1 MARISSYAQDTSLS
15 TTDKVLGTDSA
26 TSATKN
32 FTIESVITLIN
43 ELGAI
48 HMPDG
53 APYKFKDYVSDSS
66 YTVQGCLSLN
76 SGTAFTTA
84 FSAITQVILSKKGQ
98 DGVDVSSYITGLIGN
113 SLKINNKVDISKYGL
128 YTVQT
133 AVIHTD
139 TDYYILTLTHVE
151 SNGSM
156 IANEEFFVSKVWF
169 NADLGTQSVTTLSDV
184 SSAGSG
190 IIITA
195 AERTKIV
202 NSLEASDII
211 DSLTSTANN
220 VPLSAAQGKVLKD
233 QLDNLTTILTSDNTA
248 LDTLQE
254 IVDYIETH
262 QTTLDSLAIA
272 NISGL
277 QTALNN
283 KQATEAGKG
292 LSANDYTNLLN
303 TKLIGIEEGAEVN
316 VAADWTSSTGD
327 SIILNKPTDV
337 TDLSNHSVT
346 SLNDMSSVGS
356 GAIITALERSK
367 LNGIATGAETNVQ
380 ANWTETDTA
389 VDSFIQGKPSIA
401 ESTTTLNVAGTANE
415 IEVTGGTQSLAAN
428 RAWVVGLPNDVTVSS
443 DLVVG
448 DTIAVSNMQTSTP
461 TFDNGLYYKAEDGHD
476 TLHFRYDG
484 HDISIDTLTENIPT
498 GILNGGILATNTA
511 TTFDI
516 AAGNGII
523 NVLNKSNSD
532 PHPEIKNVSWV
543 AHTITHLHGDASDTE
558 QLNTWVYINSAGT
571 VTQTLTQPSA
581 AIWRNNIVLGSVIHS
596 ENVIRFVKT
605 FPRAAYGGHN
615 NTNEFIETFGPLKKS
630 GHLVTPNGANLKLDR
645 AAGSAFAL
653 GRNYATDPLNPSLV
667 TDSSRASV
675 IFNRYSSASSGFTLD
690 DGTSGGGYTDL
701 DPTLYDNDGTL
712 TTVPSGKYT
721 VQRMFYFPNNINTVV
736 VYYGK
741 AHYVSIDEAELG
753 YLLEHFQEAT
763 NTAAQAIYLG
773 SVIVKANASALN
785 DTAQAKILISGT
797 FRSLAATNLGGTVTA
812 NVISDL
818 VDVAVTAP
826 AEGHILKWNASASQ
840 FENGAESVGDLAADT
855 TNNRIGVNRP
865 TPDATFDIKG
875 TAVATDANILS
886 VKNNS
891 SAEIFTVRNNGNV
904 GVGTSAPTDAKV
916 HLSNTATGVDTAL
929 RLSSNADAT
938 NTIQFGDATDQTAG
952 SVLYNN
958 ADNSMQFS
966 TNDNTERM
974 RIIADGK
981 VGVNIAVPTHQL
993 HVDGDAKITGAITAS
1008 STIAATG
1015 AITGSNLAIGNW
1027 NTAFGWGDHS
1037 VEGYL
1042 TDHPAITQ
1050 ATADLN
1056 NSGRTYIQDITLDS
1070 NGHVIAVATATET
1083 VTDTNTTYTGTAPV
1097 AISGSNAISVDFSPI
1112 TLDTSNNRIGIN
1124 DTSPAVSLDITATD
1138 AIKLPVGTTANRSGI
1153 TAAAGM
1159 LRFNSDDSEF
1169 EGHNGTAWYALK
1181 GDTYAPLTI
1190 TKNGSNQF
1198 PLAFADSENF
1208 QLNAAG
1214 AWTILATI
1222 AATDVGKTGTI
1233 IITNTAT
1240 TTPGALPATFKTP
1253 NGETIVFQTD
1263 SGDVSIMSYLV
1274 VSTSIV
1280 LVNYVGNF
1288 S

>member
-1 MARISSYAQDTSLS
+1 MARISSYAQDTSLNTS
-15 TTDKVLGTDSA
+15 DKVLGTDSA
-26 TSATKN
+26 SDGTKN
-32 FTIESVITLIN
+32 FSISSIIQLIN
-43 ELGAI
+43 DLGAI
-48 HMPDG
+48 YQPDG
-53 APYKFKDYVSDSS
+53 IPYTFSNLVSTD
-66 YTVQGCLSLN
+66 TDPQGVLSLTGG
-76 SGTAFTTA
+76 SPYATA
-84 FSAITQVILSKKGQ
+84 FSSVTQIILSKKGV
-98 DGVDVSSYITGLIGN
+98 DGIDVSGYLL
-113 SLKINNKVDISKYGL
+113 SLVNDVIKIVDRTNKNVFGIF
-128 YTVQT
+128 TVT
-133 AVIHTD
+133 AVADYTND
-139 TDYYILTLTHVE
+139 KYYILTVSHKE
-151 SNGSM
+151 SVGSFQPSGNYFAAM
-156 IANEEFFVSKVWF
+156 YSAA
-169 NADLGTQSVTTLSDV
+169 ADLASRYVTELLDIT
-184 SSAGSG
+184 SAGSG
-190 IIITA
+190 AIITA
-195 AERTKIV
+195 AERTAIG
-202 NSLEASDII
+202 NSLVASDIV
-211 DSLTSTANN
+211 DNLLSTDNAA
-220 VPLSAAQGKVLKD
+220 PLSASQGKVLKD
-233 QLDNLTTILTSDNTA
+233 AVDAINVLLTSDITS
-248 LDTLQE
+248 LDTIQE
-254 IVDYIETH
+254 IVDYIEVH
-262 QTTLDSLAIA
+262 ESTLS
-272 NISGL
+272 
-277 QTALNN
+277 ALNIASIAGLTAALAA
-283 KQATEAGKG
+283 KQPTEVGKG
-292 LSANDYTNLLN
+292 LSANDYTDALN
-303 TKLIGIEEGAEVN
+303 TKLTGIADNAEVNVQADWTATSGDALILNKPSDITDLSTHSVTETNDITSVGSGSIILASERTKLTGIETGAEVN
-316 VAADWTSSTGD
+316 VQS
-327 SIILNKPTDV
+327 
-337 TDLSNHSVT
+337 
-346 SLNDMSSVGS
+346 
-356 GAIITALERSK
+356 
-367 LNGIATGAETNVQ
+367 
-380 ANWTETDTA
+380 NWTETNTA
-389 VDSFIQGKPSIA
+389 ADSFIQGKPSVA
-401 ESTTTLNVAGTANE
+401 ESTTTLDVSGTTNE
-415 IEVTGGTQSLAAN
+415 IEVTGGIQSLAAN
-428 RAWVVGLPNDVTVSS
+428 RSWVVGLPNDVTVSS
-443 DLVVG
+443 DLIVG

-461 TFDNGLYYKAEDGHD
+461 AFDNGLYFKAEDGHD

-484 HDISIDTLTENIPT
+484 HDLSIDVLTENVPT
-498 GILNGGILATNTA
+498 GILKGGVLATNTA

-516 AAGNGII
+516 AAGDGLI
-523 NVLNKSNSD
+523 NLLNKSNGN
-532 PHPEIKNVSWV
+532 PHPEIKNVSW
-543 AHTITHLHGDASDTE
+543 AAQTITHTLGSAGNTE
-558 QLNTWVYINSAGT
+558 QLNTWVYINNAGT

-653 GRNYATDPLNPSLV
+653 GRNYATDPVNPSLV
-667 TDSSRASV
+667 TDSSRTSV
-675 IFNRYSSASSGFTLD
+675 IFNRYSSTSSGFTLD
-690 DGTSGGGYTDL
+690 DGINGGGYTDI

-712 TTVPSGKYT
+712 TSVPSGKYT

-741 AHYVSIDEAELG
+741 ENYVSIDEAELG

-763 NTAAQAIYLG
+763 NTASQAIYLG
-773 SVIVKANASALN
+773 AVIVKANASALN

-826 AEGHILKWNASASQ
+826 AEGHILKWNATASQ

-855 TNNRIGVNRP
+855 ANNRIGINRP
-865 TPDATFDIKG
+865 VPDATFDIKG
-875 TAVATDANILS
+875 TAVSSTANILS

-938 NTIQFGDATDQTAG
+938 NTIQFGDTADQTAG

-993 HVDGDAKITGAITAS
+993 HVDGDAKITGAIAAS

-1015 AITGSNLAIGNW
+1015 AVTGSNLAINNW
-1027 NTAFGWGDHS
+1027 NTAFGWGNHANG
-1037 VEGYL
+1037 GYL
-1042 TDHPAITQ
+1042 TEHPAITQ

-1070 NGHVIAVATATET
+1070 NGHVTGVATATET
-1083 VTDTNTTYTGTAPV
+1083 VTDTDTTYTGTAPV
-1097 AISGSNAISVDFSPI
+1097 AISAGNAISVDFSPI
-1112 TLDTSNNRIGIN
+1112 TLDTTNSRIGIN
-1124 DTSPAVSLDITATD
+1124 DTSPAVSLDITGTD
-1138 AIKLPVGTTANRSGI
+1138 AIRIPSGTTAQKPGVP
-1153 TAAAGM
+1153 AVGM
-1159 LRFNSDDSEF
+1159 LRYNTTDSEF

-1190 TKNGSNQF
+1190 AKNGSNQF
-1198 PLAFADSENF
+1198 PLVFAASENF

-1214 AWTILATI
+1214 TWTILPTV
-1222 AATDVGKTGTI
+1222 AASDIGKTGTI

-1240 TTPGALPATFKTP
+1240 TTPGTLPTVFKTP
-1253 NGETIVFQTD
+1253 NGDTIAFQTD
-1263 SGDVSIMSYLV
+1263 NGDVSILSYIV
-1274 VSTSIV
+1274 VSQTIV